1 MTISYRFC
9 LKGYYGLMTDN
20 LESRV
25 QVLEDTLAI
34 QNLKHSYLNACD
46 SKDVP
51 VIISSFVSSSCLIDY
66 GPVGIFT
73 NPEDLAQVFK
83 EVACHDFMLESH
95 HAHNPIIKI
104 LDSERAS
111 GDWSLTYHLI
121 NLSNETITTLQGS
134 YRDLYQKAEG
144 QWLIQETVF
153 RAASSL
159 NLEIEE
165 RMLKV
170 IFAGKP

>member
-1 MTISYRFC
+1 
-9 LKGYYGLMTDN
+9 MTDS

-34 QNLKHSYLNACD
+34 QNLKHAYLNACD
-46 SKDVP
+46 LKDVP
-51 VIISSFVSSSCLIDY
+51 GIVSSFVPSSCLIDY
-66 GPVGIFT
+66 GPVGLFT
-73 NPEDLAQVFK
+73 NREDLAQVFK
-83 EVACHDFMLESH
+83 EVACHDYMLESH

-104 LDSERAS
+104 LDSDRAS

-121 NLSNETITTLQGS
+121 NLSNETVTTLQGS
-134 YRDLYQKAEG
+134 YSDLYQKVQG

-159 NLEIEE
+159 NLEIEKK
-165 RMLKV
+165 MLKV

>member
-1 MTISYRFC
+1 
-9 LKGYYGLMTDN
+9 MTDS

-34 QNLKHSYLNACD
+34 QNLKHAYLNACD
-46 SKDVP
+46 LKDVP
-51 VIISSFVSSSCLIDY
+51 GIVSSFVPSSCLIDY
-66 GPVGIFT
+66 GPVGLFT
-73 NPEDLAQVFK
+73 NREDLAQAFK
-83 EVACHDFMLESH
+83 EVACHDYMLESH

-121 NLSNETITTLQGS
+121 NLSNETVTTLQGS
-134 YRDLYQKAEG
+134 YSDLYQKVQG

-159 NLEIEE
+159 NLEIEKK
-165 RMLKV
+165 MLKV

>member
-1 MTISYRFC
+1 M
-9 LKGYYGLMTDN
+9 
-20 LESRV
+20 
-25 QVLEDTLAI
+25 VLWLF
-34 QNLKHSYLNACD
+34 YLD
-46 SKDVP
+46 MQL
-51 VIISSFVSSSCLIDY
+51 II
-66 GPVGIFT
+66 
-73 NPEDLAQVFK
+73 
-83 EVACHDFMLESH
+83 
-95 HAHNPIIKI
+95 
-104 LDSERAS
+104 
-111 GDWSLTYHLI
+111 TYHLI

-153 RAASSL
+153 RTTSSL

>member
-1 MTISYRFC
+1 
-9 LKGYYGLMTDN
+9 MTDN

-34 QNLKHSYLNACD
+34 QNLKHAYLNACD
-46 SKDVP
+46 LKDVP
-51 VIISSFVSSSCLIDY
+51 GIVSSFVPSSCLIDY
-66 GPVGIFT
+66 GPVGLFT
-73 NPEDLAQVFK
+73 NREDLAQAFK
-83 EVACHDFMLESH
+83 EVACHDYMLESH

-104 LDSERAS
+104 LDSDRAS

-121 NLSNETITTLQGS
+121 NLSNETVTTLQGS
-134 YRDLYQKAEG
+134 YSDLYQKVQG

-159 NLEIEE
+159 NLEIEKK
-165 RMLKV
+165 MLKV